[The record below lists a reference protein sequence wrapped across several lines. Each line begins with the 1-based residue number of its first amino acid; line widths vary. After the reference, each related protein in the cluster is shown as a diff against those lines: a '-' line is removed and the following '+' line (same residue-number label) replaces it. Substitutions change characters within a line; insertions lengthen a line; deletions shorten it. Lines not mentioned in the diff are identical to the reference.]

1 MVRVRPLHNKEL
13 SADYRNLVHVD
24 PIHGTVRLDQ
34 LNGPVRS
41 RDAPPKVTMLLLCIA
56 LHTHLNNNTSIYHI
70 LVISSQ
76 MMQSNFRFSR
86 SILCSGQIAH
96 KWMFT
101 TESLD
106 Q

>member
-1 MVRVRPLHNKEL
+1 MNNKEL
-13 SADYRNLVHVD
+13 SADYRNIVHVD

-34 LNGPVRS
+34 LNGPDRS
-41 RDAPPKVTMLLLCIA
+41 RDAPPKVSILLLCIV
-56 LHTHLNNNTSIYHI
+56 LFMHWNDKMFYI
-70 LVISSQ
+70 LVIVLQ

-86 SILCSGQIAH
+86 SILCSDQIVH

>member
-1 MVRVRPLHNKEL
+1 MVRVRPLNNKEL
-13 SADYRNLVHVD
+13 SADYRNIVHVD

-34 LNGPVRS
+34 LNGPDRS
-41 RDAPPKVTMLLLCIA
+41 RDAPPKVSILLSCIV
-56 LHTHLNNNTSIYHI
+56 LFMHWNDKMYYI
-70 LVISSQ
+70 LVIILQ

-86 SILCSGQIAH
+86 SILCSDQIAH

>member
-1 MVRVRPLHNKEL
+1 MVRVRPLNNKEL
-13 SADYRNLVHVD
+13 SADYRNIVHVD

-34 LNGPVRS
+34 LNGPDRS
-41 RDAPPKVTMLLLCIA
+41 RDAPPKVSILLLCMHYLRIRII
-56 LHTHLNNNTSIYHI
+56 TSIYHI
-70 LVISSQ
+70 LVIFSQ

-86 SILCSGQIAH
+86 SILCSDQIAH

>member
-1 MVRVRPLHNKEL
+1 MVRVRPLNNKEL
-13 SADYRNLVHVD
+13 SADYRNIVHVD

-34 LNGPVRS
+34 LNGPDRS
-41 RDAPPKVTMLLLCIA
+41 RDAPPKVLILLLCIT
-56 LHTHLNNNTSIYHI
+56 LLTHWIKIYHI

-76 MMQSNFRFSR
+76 MMKSNFRFSR
-86 SILCSGQIAH
+86 SILCSDQIAH

>member
-1 MVRVRPLHNKEL
+1 MVRVRPLNNKEL
-13 SADYRNLVHVD
+13 SADYRNIVHVD

-34 LNGPVRS
+34 LNGPDRS
-41 RDAPPKVTMLLLCIA
+41 RDAPPKVSILLLCIT
-56 LHTHLNNNTSIYHI
+56 LKCLITSIYHVLAI
-70 LVISSQ
+70 FSQ

-86 SILCSGQIAH
+86 SILCSDRIAH

-101 TESLD
+101 TESPD

>member
-1 MVRVRPLHNKEL
+1 MVRVRPLNNKEL
-13 SADYRNLVHVD
+13 SADYRNIVHVD

-34 LNGPVRS
+34 LNGPDRS
-41 RDAPPKVTMLLLCIA
+41 RDAPPKVSILLLCIA
-56 LHTHLNNNTSIYHI
+56 LLTSIYHI

-76 MMQSNFRFSR
+76 TMQCNFRFSR
-86 SILCSGQIAH
+86 SILCSDQIAH
-96 KWMFT
+96 KWMSI

>member
-1 MVRVRPLHNKEL
+1 MVRVRPLNNKEL
-13 SADYRNLVHVD
+13 SADYRNIVHVD

-34 LNGPVRS
+34 LNGPDRS
-41 RDAPPKVTMLLLCIA
+41 RDAPPKVSILLSCIV
-56 LHTHLNNNTSIYHI
+56 LFMHWNDNTSMYYI
-70 LVISSQ
+70 LVIILQ
-76 MMQSNFRFSR
+76 VMQSNFRFSR
-86 SILCSGQIAH
+86 SILCSDQIAH

>member
-1 MVRVRPLHNKEL
+1 MVRVRPLNNKEL
-13 SADYRNLVHVD
+13 SADYRNIVHVD

-34 LNGPVRS
+34 LNGPDRS
-41 RDAPPKVTMLLLCIA
+41 RDAPPKVSILLLCIV
-56 LHTHLNNNTSIYHI
+56 LFTSMYYI
-70 LVISSQ
+70 LVIILQ

-86 SILCSGQIAH
+86 SILCSDQIAH

>member
-1 MVRVRPLHNKEL
+1 MVRVRPLNNKEL
-13 SADYRNLVHVD
+13 SADYRNIVHVD

-34 LNGPVRS
+34 LNGPDRS
-41 RDAPPKVTMLLLCIA
+41 RDAPPKVSILLLCIA
-56 LHTHLNNNTSIYHI
+56 LLTHSSIYHI
-70 LVISSQ
+70 LVISSY

-86 SILCSGQIAH
+86 LILCSDQIAH

>member
-1 MVRVRPLHNKEL
+1 MVRVRPLNNKEL
-13 SADYRNLVHVD
+13 SADYRNIVHVD

-34 LNGPVRS
+34 LNGPDRS
-41 RDAPPKVTMLLLCIA
+41 RDAPPKVSILLSCIV
-56 LHTHLNNNTSIYHI
+56 LFMHWNDKMYYI
-70 LVISSQ
+70 LVIILQ
-76 MMQSNFRFSR
+76 VMQSNFRFSR
-86 SILCSGQIAH
+86 SILCSDQIAH

>member
-1 MVRVRPLHNKEL
+1 MVRVRPLNNKEL
-13 SADYRNLVHVD
+13 SADYRNIVHVD

-34 LNGPVRS
+34 LNGPDRS

-56 LHTHLNNNTSIYHI
+56 LLTHLNNKIYHI

-86 SILCSGQIAH
+86 SILCSDQIAH